1 MNDIVVEKYRTEL
14 KEKWDDFV
22 SQANNGTIFHKIQF
36 LNYHPPRRFNFH
48 HLIFQKESNTIAV
61 LPGMLNNGIFKSPAG
76 ASFGGI
82 VMDDMSFKKTD
93 IVINEFLEYCR
104 NKTIEEVYFTI
115 PPIVYLKEMNKNLEY
130 VLLYNGFSYSNNMY
144 TSVINL
150 PKLGKNPIKELHQN
164 ARNAIRKGIKSNL
177 EVKLGTDYESFY
189 PILLK
194 NKEKFKVSVTHSLD
208 ELKKLNDLLPD
219 TLKLFLVYKEGTLLG
234 GSLIFVCNERTLLA
248 FYIALDYDY
257 QKYRPINYLLYEI
270 IRWGQQNGFKYLDL
284 GVNQEESKN
293 NPMEVNRG
301 LISFKS
307 SMGAQCFLRNQFY
320 KKIN

>member
-1 MNDIVVEKYRTEL
+1 MDDIIVEKYQAEL
-14 KEKWDDFV
+14 KEKWDNFV
-22 SQANNGTIFHKIQF
+22 SQSNNGTTFHKIQF
-36 LNYHPPRRFNFH
+36 LSYHPPRRFNFH
-48 HLIFQKESNTIAV
+48 NLIFQKQSNTIAV

-93 IVINEFLEYCR
+93 TVINVFLEYCR
-104 NKTIEEVYFTI
+104 NEAIEEVYFTL
-115 PPIVYLKEMNKNLEY
+115 PPIVYLKKMNKNLEY
-130 VLLYNGFSYSNNMY
+130 ALLYNGFSYSNNMY

-150 PKLGKNPIKELHQN
+150 KNLGENPIKEFHQN
-164 ARNAIRKGIKSNL
+164 ARNAIRKGMKLNL
-177 EVKLGTDYESFY
+177 EVKLSTDYESFY

-208 ELKKLNDLLPD
+208 ELQKLNNLLPD
-219 TLKLFLVYKEGTLLG
+219 TLKLFLVYREGILLG
-234 GSLIFVCNERTLLA
+234 GSLIFICNERTLLA

-257 QKYRPINYLLYEI
+257 QEYRPINYLLYEI

-284 GVNQEESKN
+284 GVNQEESKS

-307 SMGAQCFLRNQFY
+307 SMGAECFFRNQFY
-320 KKIN
+320 KKI

>member
-1 MNDIVVEKYRTEL
+1 MKDIVIEKYRDEL
-14 KEKWDDFV
+14 KEKWDNFV
-22 SQANNGTIFHKIQF
+22 SQANNGTIFHKIKF
-36 LNYHPPRRFNFH
+36 LSYHPENRFNFH
-48 HLIFQKESNTIAV
+48 HLIFQKQSNTVAV
-61 LPGMLNNGIFKSPAG
+61 LPGMLNKGIFKSPAG

-82 VMDDMSFKKTD
+82 VMEDMSFSKTD
-93 IVINEFLEYCR
+93 AVVKKFLEHCKNR
-104 NKTIEEVYFTI
+104 NIKEIYFTL

-150 PKLGKNPIKELHQN
+150 RKLSENPTREFHQN

-177 EVKLGTDYESFY
+177 EVKLSEDYESFY

-194 NKEKFKVSVTHSLD
+194 NKEKFKVSVTHSLN
-208 ELKKLNDLLPD
+208 ELKKLNKLLPD
-219 TLKLFLVYKEGTLLG
+219 TLKLFLVYKEGILLG
-234 GSLIFVCNERTLLA
+234 GSLIFVCNKRTLLA

-270 IRWGQQNGFKYLDL
+270 IKWGQQNGFKYLDL
-284 GVNQEESKN
+284 GVNQEESKK

-307 SMGAQCFLRNQFY
+307 SMGAKCFFRNQFY
-320 KKIN
+320 KKI

>member
-1 MNDIVVEKYRTEL
+1 MDDIIIETYRDEL
-14 KEKWDDFV
+14 KEKWDCFV
-22 SQANNGTIFHKIQF
+22 EKANNGTVFHKIQF
-36 LNYHPPRRFNFH
+36 LNYHPPDRFNFH
-48 HLIFQKESNTIAV
+48 NLIFQKQSNPVAL
-61 LPGMLNNGIFKSPAG
+61 LPGMLNNGTYKSPAG

-82 VMDDMSFKKTD
+82 VMDDMSFSKTNT
-93 IVINEFLEYCR
+93 IVNKFLEYCR
-104 NKTIEEVYFTI
+104 DQKIKEVYLTL
-115 PPIVYLKEMNKNLEY
+115 PPITCLKEMNENLEY

-150 PKLGKNPIKELHQN
+150 SKLGKTPIKKLHQN

-177 EVKLGTDYESFY
+177 EVKLSEDYENFY

-194 NKEKFKVSVTHSLD
+194 NKEKFEVSVTHSLD
-208 ELKKLNDLLPD
+208 ELKKLNNLLPG
-219 TLKLFLVYKEGTLLG
+219 TLKLFLVYSKGVLLG

-248 FYIALDYDY
+248 FYIALDYNY

-270 IRWGQQNGFKYLDL
+270 IKWGQENGFKYLDL

-293 NPMEVNRG
+293 NPMEVNQG

-307 SMGAQCFLRNQFY
+307 SMGAQCFFRNQFY
-320 KKIN
+320 KKI

>member
-1 MNDIVVEKYRTEL
+1 MVDIVIETYRDEL
-14 KEKWDDFV
+14 KEKWDNFAKK
-22 SQANNGTIFHKIQF
+22 ANNGTIFHKIQF
-36 LNYHPPRRFNFH
+36 LNYHPPSRFKFH
-48 HLIFQKESNTIAV
+48 HLIFQKGSNPIAL
-61 LPGMLNNGIFKSPAG
+61 LPGMLNNGVYKSPAG

-82 VMDDMSFKKTD
+82 VMDDMSFRKAD
-93 IVINEFLEYCR
+93 IIVNKFLEYCK
-104 NKTIEEVYFTI
+104 NKGIKEVYFTL
-115 PPIVYLKEMNKNLEY
+115 PPMVYLKEMNKNLEY

-150 PKLGKNPIKELHQN
+150 SQLNEDPIKNFHQN
-164 ARNAIRKGIKSNL
+164 ARNAIRKGEKSDL
-177 EVKLGTDYESFY
+177 EVKLSEDYETFY

-208 ELKKLNDLLPD
+208 ELEKLNNLLPD
-219 TLKLFLVYKEGTLLG
+219 TLKLFLVYRKGVLFG

-257 QKYRPINYLLYEI
+257 QQYRPINYLLYEI
-270 IRWGQQNGFKYLDL
+270 IKWGQKNGFKYLDL
-284 GVNQEESKN
+284 GVNQEESED

-307 SMGAQCFLRNQFY
+307 SMGAQCFFRNQLY
-320 KKIN
+320 KKI

>member
-1 MNDIVVEKYRTEL
+1 MDDIIIKKYSDEL

-36 LNYHPPRRFNFH
+36 LSYHPPRRFNFH
-48 HLIFQKESNTIAV
+48 HLIFQKQSNPIA
-61 LPGMLNNGIFKSPAG
+61 LIPGMLNNGIFKSPAG

-82 VMDDMSFKKTD
+82 VMDDMSFKKTN
-93 IVINEFLEYCR
+93 IIINEFLKYCR
-104 NKTIEEVYFTI
+104 DKAIKEVYFTL
-115 PPIVYLKEMNKNLEY
+115 PPTVYLKRMNKNLEY

-150 PKLGKNPIKELHQN
+150 SDLGKEPIKKLHQN
-164 ARNAIRKGIKSNL
+164 ARNAIRKGIKL
-177 EVKLGTDYESFY
+177 KLKVKLSEDYENFY

-194 NKEKFKVSVTHSLD
+194 NKEKFQVSVTHSLD
-208 ELKKLNDLLPD
+208 ELKKLNKILPGK
-219 TLKLFLVYKEGTLLG
+219 LKLFLVYREEILLG
-234 GSLIFVCNERTLLA
+234 GSLIFVCNEKTLLA

-257 QKYRPINYLLYEI
+257 QEYRPINYLLYEI
-270 IRWGQQNGFKYLDL
+270 IKWGGENGFKYLDL
-284 GVNQEESKN
+284 GVNQEESKT

-307 SMGAQCFLRNQFY
+307 SMGSECFFRNQLY
-320 KKIN
+320 KKI

>member
-1 MNDIVVEKYRTEL
+1 MNNIVVEKYQPEL
-14 KEKWDDFV
+14 KEKWDNFV

-36 LNYHPPRRFNFH
+36 LSYHPPKRFNFH
-48 HLIFQKESNTIAV
+48 HLIFQKQSNTIAV
-61 LPGMLNNGIFKSPAG
+61 LPGMLNNGVFKSPAG

-82 VMDDMSFKKTD
+82 VMDDMSFSKTD
-93 IVINEFLEYCR
+93 TIVNKFLEYCI
-104 NKTIEEVYFTI
+104 NKNIKEVYFTL
-115 PPIVYLKEMNKNLEY
+115 PPISYLKELNKNLEY

-150 PKLGKNPIKELHQN
+150 PKLGKNPIKEFHQN
-164 ARNAIRKGIKSNL
+164 ARNAIRKGTKLNL
-177 EVKLGTDYESFY
+177 EVKLSTDYESFY

-208 ELKKLNDLLPD
+208 ELKKLNNLLPD
-219 TLKLFLVYKEGTLLG
+219 DLKLFLVYKEEILLG
-234 GSLIFVCNERTLLA
+234 GSLIFICNERTLLA

-257 QKYRPINYLLYEI
+257 QEYRPINYLLYEI

-284 GVNQEESKN
+284 GVNQEESES

-307 SMGAQCFLRNQFY
+307 SMGAECFFRNQFY
-320 KKIN
+320 KKI

>member
-1 MNDIVVEKYRTEL
+1 MDDIIIETYRDEL
-14 KEKWDDFV
+14 KAKWDQFAEK
-22 SQANNGTIFHKIQF
+22 ANNGTVFHKIQF
-36 LNYHPPRRFNFH
+36 LNYHPPDRFNFH
-48 HLIFQKESNTIAV
+48 NLIFQKQSNPVAL
-61 LPGMLNNGIFKSPAG
+61 LPGMLNNGIYKSPAG

-82 VMDDMSFKKTD
+82 VMDDMSFSKTN
-93 IVINEFLEYCR
+93 IIINKFLEYCR
-104 NKTIEEVYFTI
+104 DQKIKEIHFTL
-115 PPIVYLKEMNKNLEY
+115 PPITYLKEMNKNLEY

-150 PKLGKNPIKELHQN
+150 SRLGKTPIKKFHQN

-177 EVKLGTDYESFY
+177 EVKLSEDYEGFY

-194 NKEKFKVSVTHSLD
+194 NKEKFEVSVTHSLD
-208 ELKKLNDLLPD
+208 ELKKLNNLLPD
-219 TLKLFLVYKEGTLLG
+219 TLKLFLVYKKEVLLG

-307 SMGAQCFLRNQFY
+307 SMGAQCFFRNQFY
-320 KKIN
+320 KKI

>member
-1 MNDIVVEKYRTEL
+1 MDDIIIETYKDEL
-14 KEKWDDFV
+14 KEKWDRFV
-22 SQANNGTIFHKIQF
+22 ENANNGTIFHKIQF
-36 LNYHPPRRFNFH
+36 LSYHPEDRFNFH
-48 HLIFQKESNTIAV
+48 HLIFQKQSNTVAV
-61 LPGMLNNGIFKSPAG
+61 IPGMLNNGVFKSPAG

-93 IVINEFLEYCR
+93 AIVNKFLEYCR
-104 NKTIEEVYFTI
+104 DQKIKEIYFTL
-115 PPIVYLKEMNKNLEY
+115 PPITYLKEMNKNLEY

-150 PKLGKNPIKELHQN
+150 SRLGKTPIKKFHQN

-177 EVKLGTDYESFY
+177 EVKLSEDYEGFY

-194 NKEKFKVSVTHSLD
+194 NKEKFEVSVTHSLD
-208 ELKKLNDLLPD
+208 ELKKLNNLLPD
-219 TLKLFLVYKEGTLLG
+219 TLKLFLVYKKEVLLG

-270 IRWGQQNGFKYLDL
+270 IKWGQQNGFKYLDL

-307 SMGAQCFLRNQFY
+307 SMGAQCFFRNQFH
-320 KKIN
+320 KKI